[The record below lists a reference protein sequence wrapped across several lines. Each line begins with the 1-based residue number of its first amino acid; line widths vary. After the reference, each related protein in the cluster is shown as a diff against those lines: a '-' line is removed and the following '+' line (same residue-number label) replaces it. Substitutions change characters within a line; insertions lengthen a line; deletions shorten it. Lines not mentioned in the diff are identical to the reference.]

1 MGLVF
6 VLLLGEIDL
15 SAGFTSGVLR
25 VAHDGATSRKQDNRG
40 TSGSGSAFSPA
51 SSSA

>member
-15 SAGFTSGVLR
+15 SAGFTGGTAAAVTGVVMTEHGWPWVPSL
-25 VAHDGATSRKQDNRG
+25 VGA
-40 TSGSGSAFSPA
+40 ACSPA
-51 SSSA
+51 R